1 MVTIIVSILLLL
13 LMGASLRQIFH
24 SLEIEHKIFS
34 SQLFIAVMLLYTIVM
49 IGFGL
54 IYTVLILEGVDV
66 YRTGIP
72 SRRVSWIEEFIRSIY
87 FSGVTLFTVGYGD
100 MLPVGVGKWLAIL
113 EAMIGYTLPA
123 ALAAKVWQS
132 NKKRD

>member
-1 MVTIIVSILLLL
+1 MITIILSILLLL

-24 SLEIEHKIFS
+24 SLEVEHKIFS

-49 IGFGL
+49 TGFGM
-54 IYTVLILEGVDV
+54 IYTVLILEGIEV

-72 SRRVSWIEEFIRSIY
+72 YRRVSWVEEFIRSIY

-132 NKKRD
+132 NKNGD

>member
-1 MVTIIVSILLLL
+1 MITIIVSILLLL

-72 SRRVSWIEEFIRSIY
+72 YRRVSWIEEFIRSIY

-100 MLPVGVGKWLAIL
+100 MLPVGAGKWLAIL

>member
-1 MVTIIVSILLLL
+1 MITIIVSILLLL

-72 SRRVSWIEEFIRSIY
+72 YRRVSWIEEFIRSIY